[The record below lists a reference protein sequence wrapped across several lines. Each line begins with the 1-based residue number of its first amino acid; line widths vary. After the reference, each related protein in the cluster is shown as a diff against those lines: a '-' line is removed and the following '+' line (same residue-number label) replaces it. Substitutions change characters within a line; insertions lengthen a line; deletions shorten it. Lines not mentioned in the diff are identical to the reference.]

1 MKPQSVLLAAAGTK
15 FVWTCLKHDSP
26 HIKIP
31 PPSKHFNTV
40 SQQKLFSNFMQVQLI
55 SLINM
60 GCINGVSA
68 PADQQQ
74 ISTLPAKTGPLRNLH
89 EHDHT

>member
-15 FVWTCLKHDSP
+15 SVRTRLKHDVP

-31 PPSKHFNTV
+31 PPSKHFNTI

-55 SLINM
+55 SLINK

-68 PADQQQ
+68 PGDQQQ
-74 ISTLPAKTGPLRNLH
+74 ISTLPAKTGPLQNLYG
-89 EHDHT
+89 HDHT